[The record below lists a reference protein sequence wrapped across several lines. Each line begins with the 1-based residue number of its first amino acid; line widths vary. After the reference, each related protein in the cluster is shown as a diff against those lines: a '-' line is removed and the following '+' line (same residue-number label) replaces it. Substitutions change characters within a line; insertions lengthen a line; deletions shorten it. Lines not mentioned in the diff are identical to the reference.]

1 MSTSNSTLLSAAD
14 YPDGCDQS
22 RHDREFDG
30 PTLTAEQINEKAAD
44 LVDGDLIFEAI
55 SEGSCTVFE
64 IDLINAVWQGD
75 QSEIGRLVMARVDS
89 HAKAVAR
96 YKAARGEL

>member
-1 MSTSNSTLLSAAD
+1 MNTSNPTLISAAG
-14 YPDGCDQS
+14 YPDGCTQAD
-22 RHDREFDG
+22 HDREFNG
-30 PTLTAEQINEKAAD
+30 PTLTAEQIAEKAAD

-75 QSEIGRLVMARVDS
+75 QSEIGRLVMTRVDS

-96 YKAARGEL
+96 YKAGRGEL